1 MFAAVPAPAEMARWD
16 ALAQEWGLPEDV
28 LMENAAREA
37 LFALCGLLEA
47 RGMPLRGARVLLL
60 MGSGNNGGDAACLAR
75 HLQDGGALPLVLYT
89 RPPGR
94 MRGAAGRFARLAR
107 KLGVPFR
114 RLPES
119 GSLCSAVS
127 SFAPDIIVDG
137 LLGTGF
143 HGELRMRELNLVRSI
158 NSLRRAVLIFSLDIP
173 SGLDGLNGLPRPA
186 AVRAHATVTFQ
197 AAKPGL
203 LVPGAREFTGDLLV
217 RPIGMPLRVM
227 ERVPASFI
235 MWPASFVMRP
245 GSFIIQKE
253 GADFSGDA
261 PLLNSPRSGPR
272 HKGEAGRVLVVGGSV
287 DMTGAPRLAALGALR
302 AGAGLLAVAAPEGAL
317 PPIRAGLPEAVTHAL
332 PAGQGGREWHAG
344 QLSALYDALA
354 ACRRR
359 GAVVVGP
366 GMGRNNGA
374 EEFLRALLDIPGR
387 PPVVLDAD
395 ALFALAAEPE
405 LLGFLTARDVL
416 TPHPGE
422 AAALLG
428 MTAAEVQADR
438 FAAHARLRA
447 LAPACWVLKGEGT
460 LSGVADGPVCLS
472 PWSMPQLAIGGS
484 GDVLAGIAGALLASG
499 RDAALAAA
507 LGVEIHARAG
517 AALAKQWPER
527 GNGPREIADAVS
539 GVLAGMNLPRP
550 GQGVETLCP
559 AYALRA

>member
-16 ALAQEWGLPEDV
+16 ALAMEWGLPEDV

-37 LFALCGLLEA
+37 LSVLRDLLDA

-60 MGSGNNGGDAACLAR
+60 MGSGNNGGDAACMAR
-75 HLQDGGALPLVLYT
+75 HFLDAGALPLVLYA
-89 RPPGR
+89 RAPGR

-114 RLPES
+114 PLPES
-119 GSLCSAVS
+119 GDLSSTVS

-143 HGELRMRELNLVRSI
+143 HGELRTRELNLVRSV
-158 NSLRRAVLIFSLDIP
+158 NSLRRAVLLFSLDIP
-173 SGLDGLNGLPRPA
+173 SGLDGLNGFPRPE

-217 RPIGMPLRVM
+217 RPIGIPLRGM
-227 ERVPASFI
+227 EDV
-235 MWPASFVMRP
+235 PASFVMWKGKAEYSREESP
-245 GSFIIQKE
+245 R
-253 GADFSGDA
+253 
-261 PLLNSPRSGPR
+261 NCPRSGPR
-272 HKGEAGRVLVVGGSV
+272 HKGEAGRVLVVGGSA

-317 PPIRAGLPEAVTHAL
+317 PAIRAGLPEAVTHSL

-344 QLSALYDALA
+344 QMSALCEALA
-354 ACRRR
+354 ACRVR

-374 EEFLRALLDIPGR
+374 EEFLRALLEIPGR

-405 LLGFLTARDVL
+405 LLGFLSARDVL

-422 AAALLG
+422 AATLLG
-428 MTAAEVQADR
+428 MTAGEVQADR
-438 FAAHARLRA
+438 FAAHARLLA
-447 LAPACWVLKGEGT
+447 LAPAGWVLKGEGT
-460 LSGVADGPVCLS
+460 LSGAAGGPVCLS
-472 PWSMPQLAIGGS
+472 PWSVPQLAIGGS
-484 GDVLAGIAGALLASG
+484 GDVLAGIVGALLALG
-499 RDAALAAA
+499 LDAALAAA
-507 LGVEIHARAG
+507 LGVELHCRAG
-517 AALAKQWPER
+517 AALAEQWPER

-539 GVLAGMNLPRP
+539 GVLAGMKLPRS
-550 GQGVETLCP
+550 GEGVEILCP
-559 AYALRA
+559 AYELRA

>member
-16 ALAQEWGLPEDV
+16 ALALEWGLPEDV

-47 RGMPLRGARVLLL
+47 RGMSLRGARVLLV

-75 HLQDGGALPLVLYT
+75 HLLDGGALPLVLYT
-89 RPPGR
+89 RPSGR

-114 RLPES
+114 RVPES
-119 GSLCSAVS
+119 GNLSSAIS

-143 HGELRMRELNLVRSI
+143 HGELRTRELNLVRSI

-173 SGLDGLNGLPRPA
+173 SGLDGLNGLPRPE

-203 LVPGAREFTGDLLV
+203 LVPAAREFTGDLLV

-235 MWPASFVMRP
+235 TWPAPVIAR
-245 GSFIIQKE
+245 KD
-253 GADFSGDA
+253 GAAFPGDA
-261 PLLNSPRSGPR
+261 PLRNCPRSGPR

-332 PAGQGGREWHAG
+332 PVGPGGREWHAG
-344 QLSALYDALA
+344 QMSALRDALA
-354 ACRRR
+354 ACRAR

-374 EEFLRALLDIPGR
+374 EEFLRALLEIPGR
-387 PPVVLDAD
+387 PPVALDAD
-395 ALFALAAEPE
+395 ALSALAAEPE
-405 LLGFLTARDVL
+405 LLGFLSARDVL

-428 MTAAEVQADR
+428 MTVAEVQADR

-460 LSGVADGPVCLS
+460 LSGAADGPVCLS
-472 PWSMPQLAIGGS
+472 PWSVPQLATGGS
-484 GDVLAGIAGALLASG
+484 GDVLAGIVGALLASG
-499 RDAALAAA
+499 QDAALAAA
-507 LGVEIHARAG
+507 LGVELHARAG